1 MQNDLINTLCEISA
15 VPACRCR
22 ANMAPDAVHPKS
34 IYIYIYIYIYTY
46 IYGTNTLNNPI
57 KTPWFKRYN
66 TTAHPGTHANTLWY
80 TL

>member
-1 MQNDLINTLCEISA
+1 M
-15 VPACRCR
+15 
-22 ANMAPDAVHPKS
+22 
-34 IYIYIYIYIYTY
+34 YTY

-66 TTAHPGTHANTLWY
+66 TTAHPGAHANTLWY